1 MAPRPGGYRAVMS
14 TDAIVLLKNDHK
26 EIRRLFREF
35 EQAGDGA
42 TKTKGRLVDRIIEL
56 LTVHTYIENEVMYP
70 RVRELLPDLED
81 DVLESYE
88 EHHVAD
94 VLVMELYG
102 MTPDAERFDAK
113 TTVLIE
119 NVRHHIEEEEE
130 EWFPKVREGLGRKTL
145 QEIGAEME
153 KARKQAPKKPSQ
165 PSALKKTVDAVLS

>member
-1 MAPRPGGYRAVMS
+1 VP
-14 TDAIVLLKNDHK
+14 TDAIVLLKQDHK
-26 EIRRLFREF
+26 EIRKLFRDF
-35 EQAGDGA
+35 QAAGENA
-42 TKTKGRLVDRIIEL
+42 TTRKGQLVKRIIEL

-94 VLVMELYG
+94 VLVSELFA
-102 MTPDAERFDAK
+102 MKPTNERFDAK

-119 NVRHHIEEEEE
+119 SVTHHIEEEEQD
-130 EWFPKVREGLGRKTL
+130 WFPKVREGLGRKAL

-153 KARKQAPKKPSQ
+153 KARKKAPKKPVQ

>member
-1 MAPRPGGYRAVMS
+1 MS

-26 EIRRLFREF
+26 EILRTFRDF
-35 EQAGDGA
+35 ESAGENA
-42 TKTKGRLVDRIIEL
+42 TKRKGQLVEKMIEL

-94 VLVMELYG
+94 VLVMELVG
-102 MTPDAERFDAK
+102 MKPDAERFDAK
-113 TTVLIE
+113 TMVLIE

-130 EWFPKVREGLGRKTL
+130 EWFPQVREGLGRKTL

-153 KARKQAPKKPSQ
+153 KARRKAPRKPSQ
-165 PSALKKTVDAVLS
+165 PSALKKTVDAVVS